1 MRFARL
7 FLFCLLGSGL
17 SCASQDGDP
26 PSNKGVPPAEGK
38 DLRIRD
44 VTDPASDKK
53 AQHSQVVSVS
63 GVRVVAV
70 DQHDETAN
78 GRSRGTIYVQDLLP
92 DGKVGYAGISLFA
105 PEFVPGN
112 LRVGPGDV
120 LDMRGTYQQNQN
132 IGTAVFAPGATL
144 DQLSRPVATFRYED
158 KPATPVLIDINDLSD
173 YQKGRRWLNMLVK
186 VENVE
191 IQGAVFESGNQPRVS
206 VALLPGETTAKCED
220 PFPKV
225 PTLTNELANLNSLD
239 IRGKTRV
246 RSVTGVVTYFCNLH
260 LSPRSTEDVEK

>member
-1 MRFARL
+1 VRFARL
-7 FLFCLLGSGL
+7 FLFCLL
-17 SCASQDGDP
+17 SCGSQDGDP
-26 PSNKGVPPAEGK
+26 PVNKGVPPAEGK
-38 DLRIRD
+38 ELRIRD
-44 VTDPASDKK
+44 VRDPDSDKK
-53 AQHSQVVSVS
+53 AQHLQVVAVS
-63 GVRVVAV
+63 GVRVIAV

-92 DGKVGYAGISLFA
+92 DPKVGYAGISLFA
-105 PEFVPGN
+105 PEFIPGN

-120 LDMRGTYQQNQN
+120 LDMRGTFQQNQN

-206 VALLPGETTAKCED
+206 VALVPGGSSAACED
-220 PFPKV
+220 PFPKA
-225 PTLTNELANLNSLD
+225 PTLTNELANLNELD

-246 RSVTGVVTYFCNLH
+246 RAITGIVTYFCNLH
-260 LSPRSTEDVEK
+260 LSPRSPADVEK

>member
-1 MRFARL
+1 VRFARL
-7 FLFCLLGSGL
+7 FLFCLL
-17 SCASQDGDP
+17 SCGSQDGDP
-26 PSNKGVPPAEGK
+26 PVNKGVPPAEGK

-53 AQHSQVVSVS
+53 AQHLQVVSVS
-63 GVRVVAV
+63 GVRVIAV
-70 DQHDETAN
+70 DNHDETAN

-92 DGKVGYAGISLFA
+92 DPKNGYAGISLFA
-105 PEFVPGN
+105 PEFIPGN
-112 LRVGPGDV
+112 LRVGAGDV
-120 LDMRGTYQQNQN
+120 LDMRGTFQQNQN

-158 KPATPVLIDINDLSD
+158 KPAQPVIIDINDLSD

-191 IQGAVFESGNQPRVS
+191 IQGAVFESGNAPRVS
-206 VALLPGETTAKCED
+206 VPLIPGDNAGSCEA

-239 IRGKTRV
+239 IRGKTFV
-246 RSVTGVVTYFCNLH
+246 KSVTGIVTFFCNLH